1 MPDAIEVDIS
11 ELKIGDFIYIK
22 DLRSDKFSFL
32 APDNA
37 VVVGVKTARAAIV
50 DEVDEEE
57 GEEGEEGAAAEGGE
71 APASTEDKSSE
82 EKPAGEA
89 KEEGN
94 EA

>member
-57 GEEGEEGAAAEGGE
+57 GEEGAAAEGGE